1 MPNFYFQGVLKMGM
15 PRNIGEIFSAQF
27 WVFFSTLIY
36 SNHPIINILLL
47 YILPI
52 IITVLLYKYKKKF
65 AWFAIIPPV
74 IMYRL
79 LINESSLYLWTPNHM
94 FSTLFLVTVHFT
106 MLVSLVILIM
116 FIINKIKLK
125 VNNRK

>member
-1 MPNFYFQGVLKMGM
+1 MGIPM
-15 PRNIGEIFSAQF
+15 SIREFFGSQF
-27 WVFFSTLIY
+27 WVFLITLIY

-52 IITVLLYKYKKKF
+52 VITVLLYKYKKKF
-65 AWFAIIPPV
+65 AWFSIIPPV

-79 LINESSLYLWTPNHM
+79 LINDSSLYLWTPNHM
-94 FSTLFLVTVHFT
+94 FSSLFLVIAHFT
-106 MLVSLVILIM
+106 ILVSLVILIM

>member
-1 MPNFYFQGVLKMGM
+1 MGM
-15 PRNIGEIFSAQF
+15 PMSIKDLFFGQLM
-27 WVFFSTLIY
+27 VFLLTLLY
-36 SNHPIINILLL
+36 SNPIVNILLL

-52 IITVLLYKYKKKF
+52 VITVLLYNYKKKF
-65 AWFAIIPPV
+65 AWFSIIPPV

-79 LINESSLYLWTPNHM
+79 LINDSSLYLWSANHM
-94 FSTLFLVTVHFT
+94 FSTLLFVSVHFT

-116 FIINKIKLK
+116 FMINKIKLK